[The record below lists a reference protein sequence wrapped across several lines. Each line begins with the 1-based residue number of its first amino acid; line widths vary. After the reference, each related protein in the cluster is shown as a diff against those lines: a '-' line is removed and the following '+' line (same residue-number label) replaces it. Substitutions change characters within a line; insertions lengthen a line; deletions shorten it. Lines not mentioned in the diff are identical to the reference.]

1 MRSPRAAAT
10 TSARQSDR
18 SSSGTSGPQS
28 ERGCKSQNCRFDFRN
43 GRLRVLAGK
52 SRHAEWLPLTQEVGD
67 AIIAYLQRARPNV
80 RTARLFVTEFSP
92 LRPVTRITVKGIVN
106 RTLDRAGIESPHGG
120 AHVLRHSAA
129 TAMLRHGVSL
139 TGVGAVLRPPP
150 GALPDA
156 DEISQSI
163 TTALGRNYTLQF
175 ALMDESNS
183 VLDQF
188 QVTFGAFSDTIN
200 GTDPLLEGAYEV
212 FSFPITG
219 TGIAKSL
226 DFQGTNT
233 SAAWN
238 LDDVSLDVPMP
249 AGNR

>member
-1 MRSPRAAAT
+1 MQRRQRLRDRAIVLLLARLGPRA
-10 TSARQSDR
+10 
-18 SSSGTSGPQS
+18 S
-28 ERGCKSQNCRFDFRN
+28 EVANLKIADIDFRN

-80 RTARLFVTEFSP
+80 RTARLFVTEFAP
-92 LRPVTRITVKGIVN
+92 LRPVTRITVKCIVN
-106 RTLDRAGIESPHGG
+106 RTLDRAGIESPHRG
-120 AHVLRHSAA
+120 AHVLRHSAE

-163 TTALGRNYTLQF
+163 TTALGQNYTLQF

-200 GTDPLLEGAYEV
+200 GTDPLLEGHMRCFHSRSPVQA
-212 FSFPITG
+212 SPNLWISKAQTPLLP
-219 TGIAKSL
+219 GISTMCRSMYRCRPEI
-226 DFQGTNT
+226 G
-233 SAAWN
+233 SA
-238 LDDVSLDVPMP
+238 
-249 AGNR
+249 